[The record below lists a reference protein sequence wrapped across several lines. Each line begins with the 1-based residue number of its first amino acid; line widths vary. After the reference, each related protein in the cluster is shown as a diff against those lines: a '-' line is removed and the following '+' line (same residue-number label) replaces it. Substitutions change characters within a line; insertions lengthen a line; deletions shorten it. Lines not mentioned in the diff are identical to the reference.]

1 VIAAGL
7 AIAAGLGLLAV
18 APDRFVAG
26 SAGLADR
33 WGMSRLLIGAVV
45 IGFGTSTPE
54 MLVSGLAAAGG
65 EPAVGVGNVVGSNMA
80 NLALVVPIAA
90 LITPLGVTDRLVRGE
105 LPLVG
110 VATLGFAVAVQG
122 GLSRVEGGLLAVG
135 LVVALAIVVRRAGR
149 RAPDEEPELGRE
161 VGELLADEAAATS
174 WRLGL
179 EALGGLA
186 ATTAG
191 AQLLVS
197 GALGVADRLDLSGGF
212 VGLTVVAIGT
222 SLPELVTAVSAAR
235 AGEDELVIGNV
246 VGSNM
251 FNALGVGAVVA
262 LVGPGPLDDA
272 RVTVGAV
279 GLMVVITLAAV
290 LVMAR
295 QRTVTRG
302 EALTLL
308 IVYLAT
314 LPLLAG

>member
-1 VIAAGL
+1 MIAAGL